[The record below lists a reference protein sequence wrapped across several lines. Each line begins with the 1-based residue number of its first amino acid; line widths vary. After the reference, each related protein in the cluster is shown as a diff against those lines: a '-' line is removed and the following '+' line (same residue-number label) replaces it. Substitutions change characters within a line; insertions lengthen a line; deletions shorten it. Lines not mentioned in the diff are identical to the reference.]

1 MNKKKIAIFSALAPL
16 AMFGMAFAGV
26 PLYKIFCEKT
36 GYGGKVTVAKGAASG
51 ISETKINVA
60 FDSNVMPELK
70 WTFKPSQKNAQVRLG
85 ENVLAFYKIKNN
97 TNEPITGIAEYN
109 VTPHKAALYFQKLEC
124 FCFTNQT
131 LQPGQE
137 VELPVLFYVD
147 PRIGT
152 DKHTQD
158 VKDITLSYTF
168 MRVKEETKAAEIS
181 SKVKTKS

>member
-1 MNKKKIAIFSALAPL
+1 MNKRKIAILAALAPL

-36 GYGGKVTVAKGAASG
+36 GYGGKVTVAKGAASAK
-51 ISETKINVA
+51 SETKINID
-60 FDSNVMPELK
+60 FDSNVMPNLK
-70 WTFKPSQKNAQVRLG
+70 WSFKPSQKNAQVRLG

-97 TNEPITGIAEYN
+97 TNAPITGIAEYN
-109 VTPHKAALYFQKLEC
+109 VTPHKAAIYFQKLEC

-147 PRIGT
+147 PRIAE
-152 DKHTQD
+152 DKLTQD

-168 MRVKEETKAAEIS
+168 MRVKEETKAAENS
-181 SKVKTKS
+181 NTLKTKS